1 MTKQIVTYFEDVV
14 PGMSLEFGHYR
25 MSEEEIVA
33 FARAYDP
40 QPFHLGREAARDSVV
55 GELIASG
62 WHTCAAA
69 MRMIVDHF
77 NPAESLLPSPG
88 VDEIRWLVPVRP
100 GDELSV
106 RLTIVDSRASQSKPD
121 RGIFRLRTEVFNQK
135 REIVLTFSS
144 INFMRKRP
152 VAEKSG

>member
-1 MTKQIVTYFEDVV
+1 MKKKIVSYFEDIV
-14 PGMSLEFGHYR
+14 PGTTVEFGRYL

-33 FARAYDP
+33 FADAYDP
-40 QPFHLGREAARDSVV
+40 QPFHTDREAARTSVV

-77 NPAESLLPSPG
+77 NPAESILPSPG

-106 RLTIVDSRASQSKPD
+106 RLTILEARESRSKPD
-121 RGIFRLRTEVFNQK
+121 RGVFRIRAEVLNQEDK
-135 REIVLTFSS
+135 IVMTFTA
-144 INFMRKRP
+144 INIMRKRHLP
-152 VAEKSG
+152 A